1 MIDAVD
7 AAAFGSFCEPVPAA
21 DFIDLLRRV
30 GFSAEAYRN
39 AYGDLAATNWGAQH
53 ALRHLFHHG
62 LDERRLAP
70 LALDRQALVALS
82 RLPMQ
87 RVGFKAKLLTFL
99 SRNLFDRVGAADGT
113 AIAER
118 WDTIDDLVRE
128 GGCPFFIS
136 GDSHSFH
143 YAVAGAK
150 YDAWMLP
157 IHLLCTGASATGLAN
172 PHSRSGYGRLLRQTI
187 RTVQSLPGADEVP
200 FLLQFGQVDLEF
212 VYHYRRVRDARQSLD
227 LEDYRAFCDRTLARY
242 IQFVSELFA
251 APDRRRVFL
260 LSVFPPALSDAA
272 WQEGYV
278 NADIAHRETAASVE
292 ELRSGIRGI
301 EVASLRQ
308 RTAIHAYYND
318 ILRAACDRY
327 GFGFVD
333 GMTGFLGAD
342 GVIDPRFVI
351 PEAGGAEHHLDGRQ
365 TYYAISKLIWS
376 CIDTAKRRRP
386 LARDA

>member
-1 MIDAVD
+1 M
-7 AAAFGSFCEPVPAA
+7 
-21 DFIDLLRRV
+21 
-30 GFSAEAYRN
+30 
-39 AYGDLAATNWGAQH
+39 
-53 ALRHLFHHG
+53 
-62 LDERRLAP
+62 
-70 LALDRQALVALS
+70 
-82 RLPMQ
+82 
-87 RVGFKAKLLTFL
+87 LTFL
-99 SRNLFDRVGAADGT
+99 SRNLFDHVGAADGT

-187 RTVQSLPGADEVP
+187 QPS
-200 FLLQFGQVDLEF
+200 
-212 VYHYRRVRDARQSLD
+212 
-227 LEDYRAFCDRTLARY
+227 RAC
-242 IQFVSELFA
+242 
-251 APDRRRVFL
+251 
-260 LSVFPPALSDAA
+260 PALMRYRFCCSSARSISNSSITIDASGTPDSPLTWTTTGHSA
-272 WQEGYV
+272 TAPWHDISSLYPNCSPRRTGGAFSSSPCSRPRFRMRLGRRGYV

-333 GMTGFLGAD
+333 GMTSFLGAD

-365 TYYAISKLIWS
+365 TYHAISKLIWY
-376 CIDTAKRRRP
+376 A
-386 LARDA
+386 